1 MIRAIVVDDST
12 FMRNSLTRML
22 TSDPEIEVVGHA
34 GDGIEALKKIDE
46 LNPDIVSL
54 DLEMPRMGG
63 LEMLEKLMSTNPKPV
78 LVISSLTYEG
88 AESTLKALE
97 LGALDYMP
105 KYVEG
110 TTVFAIAQKE
120 LTEKVKALVK
130 SPSYRILFAK
140 MRMKAAKT
148 IAAKAP
154 VHAAGS
160 AGTSAAAASAM
171 SAAQPSAASSAKLSS
186 LSIKATPGQGQA
198 TYVRPHDP
206 LPTGRPTRDIVAI
219 SVSTGGPPAVQKV
232 LTALPENFPACI
244 LIAQHMPA
252 AFTGAFAKRLD
263 SLSKITVK
271 ESKDGD
277 PIIPGVSYVCPRAQH
292 ISITIKGALPQ
303 IKVSP
308 EPTTEIYKPCA
319 NILNR
324 SVSIMGNKVVGLTM
338 TGMGSDGC
346 EGSKVLKAKGGY
358 LLAQSEDTC
367 VVYGMPRA
375 VVEAKIAND
384 IVDLDDIPDALIR
397 ALYK

>member
-1 MIRAIVVDDST
+1 MIRVLVVDDST

-22 TSDPEIEVVGHA
+22 TSDPEIEVVGQA
-34 GDGIEALKKIDE
+34 GDGIEALEKTKE
-46 LNPDIVSL
+46 LNPDLISL

-63 LEMLEKLMSTNPKPV
+63 LEMLEKMMRDNPKPV

-88 AESTLKALE
+88 AEATLKALE

-120 LTEKVKALVK
+120 LTEKGKALVK
-130 SPSYRILFAK
+130 SPSTRLILAK
-140 MRMKAAKT
+140 MRMKAVKSAVT
-148 IAAKAP
+148 ARAGAPAAASS
-154 VHAAGS
+154 AAS
-160 AGTSAAAASAM
+160 PLSSAAAAQTSSAN
-171 SAAQPSAASSAKLSS
+171 AKLSS
-186 LSIKATPGQGQA
+186 LSIKAVPGQGQA
-198 TYVRPHDP
+198 TYVRPSEP
-206 LPTGRPTRDIVAI
+206 LPTGRPNRDIVAI

-263 SLSKITVK
+263 SLCKITVK
-271 ESKDGD
+271 EAKNGD
-277 PIIPGVSYVCPRAQH
+277 PIIPGIAYVCPGAQH
-292 ISITIKGALPQ
+292 ISVTIKGALPQ

-324 SVSIMGNKVVGLTM
+324 SVAIMGNKVVGLTM
-338 TGMGSDGC
+338 TGMGADGC

-375 VVEAKIAND
+375 VVEAKIADD
-384 IVDLDDIPDALIR
+384 IVDLDDIADALIR

>member
-34 GDGIEALKKIDE
+34 GDGIEALEKIKE
-46 LNPDIVSL
+46 LNPDIISL

-88 AESTLKALE
+88 AEATLKALE

-110 TTVFAIAQKE
+110 TTVFAVAQKE

-140 MRMKAAKT
+140 MRMRAAKT
-148 IAAKAP
+148 AATKAAP
-154 VHAAGS
+154 SGS
-160 AGTSAAAASAM
+160 SAPSSSAASHISAV
-171 SAAQPSAASSAKLSS
+171 QPSAASSAKLSS

-198 TYVRPHDP
+198 TYVRPNDP
-206 LPTGRPTRDIVAI
+206 LPTGRPNRDIVAI

-232 LTALPENFPACI
+232 LTSLPENFPACI

-271 ESKDGD
+271 EAKDGD
-277 PIIPGVSYVCPRAQH
+277 PIIPGVAYVCPGAQH
-292 ISITIKGALPQ
+292 ISVTIKGALPQ

-319 NILNR
+319 NILNQ

-346 EGSKVLKAKGGY
+346 EGTKALRAKGGY
-358 LLAQSEDTC
+358 ILAQSEDTC

-375 VVEAKIAND
+375 VVEAKLAND

>member
-34 GDGIEALKKIDE
+34 GDGIEALEKIKE
-46 LNPDIVSL
+46 LNPDIISL

-88 AESTLKALE
+88 AEATLKALE

-110 TTVFAIAQKE
+110 TTVFAVAQKE

-140 MRMKAAKT
+140 MRMRAAKT
-148 IAAKAP
+148 TAAKAAP
-154 VHAAGS
+154 S
-160 AGTSAAAASAM
+160 APASSAVSHI

-198 TYVRPHDP
+198 TYVRPHEP
-206 LPTGRPTRDIVAI
+206 LPTGRPNRDIVAI

-232 LTALPENFPACI
+232 LTSLPENFPACI

-271 ESKDGD
+271 EAKDGD
-277 PIIPGVSYVCPRAQH
+277 PIIPGVAYVCPGAQH
-292 ISITIKGALPQ
+292 ISVTIKGALPQ

-319 NILNR
+319 NILNQ

-346 EGSKVLKAKGGY
+346 EGTKALKAKGGY
-358 LLAQSEDTC
+358 ILAQSEDTC

-375 VVEAKIAND
+375 VVEAKVAND